1 MTCVICKHGTTAPGT
16 ATMTFDERETVI
28 VIRNVPAEVCG
39 NCREAYF
46 DRVTTK
52 RLLSLAEEASRAG
65 VKVEIR
71 ALCRMHPCPAR
82 GVRRAFKRA

>member
-16 ATMTFDERETVI
+16 ATMTFDEHDTVV

-39 NCREAYF
+39 NCGEAYF
-46 DRVTTK
+46 DQQTTK
-52 RLLSLAEEASRAG
+52 HLLSLAEEASRAG

-71 ALCRMHPCPAR
+71 DYIEFTPAHR
-82 GVRRAFKRA
+82 